1 MDNYQSTL
9 KGPLHV
15 ANYTCIMIFLTT
27 PTFNQNTRM
36 ASLAL
41 HVSLITLSNPRTEPM
56 HLCIVVL

>member
-15 ANYTCIMIFLTT
+15 TNYTRIMIFLTT

-41 HVSLITLSNPRTEPM
+41 HVSLIIQS
-56 HLCIVVL
+56 